1 MAIESSP
8 FEKARQV
15 PQQPAER
22 IVDTTSQGTEDSELS
37 LRPKRLSEYI
47 GQNKIKEQLGI
58 SLTAA
63 KMRGEALD
71 HLLLHGPPGLGKT
84 SLAHVIALEMG
95 ANLRA
100 TSGPAIER
108 PGDLVAILSN
118 LEDGAVLFIDEI
130 HRLNRL
136 AEEFL
141 YPAMEDFEMDMTIGQ
156 GPSARTVKIPLAKFT
171 LIGATTRPGLL
182 TNPLRDRFGIV
193 QGFEFYE
200 DADLT
205 QILIRSADILGVGI
219 DERGAGELASRSRG
233 TPRIANRLLK
243 RARDYAQV
251 KADGVIT
258 HEVADAALKM
268 MEVDRVGLDSLDRL
282 YLATL
287 IDRFD
292 GGPTGAETM
301 AATLRLERDTI
312 EDVLEPFLM
321 MAGFLQRTPRGRT
334 ATRRAYEHLGRRI
347 PKSRTADTQPGLLEL
362 ET

>member
-1 MAIESSP
+1 MAIQSSSFSNDP
-8 FEKARQV
+8 KLPPTAADRV
-15 PQQPAER
+15 TLPAAQSTDE
-22 IVDTTSQGTEDSELS
+22 GELS
-37 LRPKRLSEYI
+37 LRPKRLTEYI
-47 GQNKIKEQLGI
+47 GQSKIKEQLGI

-63 KMRGEALD
+63 KMRGECLD

-118 LEDGAVLFIDEI
+118 LEEGAVLFIDEI

-156 GPSARTVKIPLAKFT
+156 GPSARTVKIPLARFT

-193 QGFEFYE
+193 QGFEFYTE
-200 DADLT
+200 SDLT
-205 QILIRSADILGVGI
+205 EILVRSAGILGVGI
-219 DERGAGELASRSRG
+219 EVGGAGEIASRSRG

-243 RARDYAQV
+243 RARDYALV

-258 HEVADAALKM
+258 NDVADAALKM

-282 YLATL
+282 YLTTL

-334 ATRRAYEHLGRRI
+334 ATRRAYEHLGRKMTRAQR
-347 PKSRTADTQPGLLEL
+347 SDFQPIFVDLES
-362 ET
+362 